1 MANKYY
7 LKHKGRL
14 CKEAS
19 ERYQNLSEE
28 KKNKRQ
34 KKALERYK
42 NLTQVEKEKKA

>member
-14 CKEAS
+14 CKKAS

-28 KKNKRQ
+28 KKNKRR
-34 KKALERYK
+34 KKALERYQ